1 MFTISGEQMKCQAQK
16 CVLCVKKQL
25 IPPPPPPIIVCCL
38 TAYSYCAPTVPL
50 VWTQASRLYVRNKY
64 VGVWVAV
71 CVVMEIKLWS
81 LDAKKPGELI
91 CITVEQM
98 TESLSVI

>member
-1 MFTISGEQMKCQAQK
+1 MTDFFFPPFLYV
-16 CVLCVKKQL
+16 VLLHTPTVLAVK
-25 IPPPPPPIIVCCL
+25 
-38 TAYSYCAPTVPL
+38 YVPL
-50 VWTQASRLYVRNKY
+50 VCMQASHLYVRNEY

-81 LDAKKPGELI
+81 LDTKKPGELI

-98 TESLSVI
+98 TERLSVI